1 MTWTDHKKKSV
12 DEFVKL
18 LGKCIAQA
26 RLDPEGVTE
35 NPHLYGYLQKNYLRL
50 CHGNVDEFGVTK

>member
-1 MTWTDHKKKSV
+1 MTRTDHKKKSV

-35 NPHLYGYLQKNYLRL
+35 NPHLYGYLQKTTCAYVMATLMNL
-50 CHGNVDEFGVTK
+50 E

>member
-1 MTWTDHKKKSV
+1 MSNQSV
-12 DEFVKL
+12 DKFVAL
-18 LGKCIAQA
+18 LRKCITQA

-35 NPHLYGYLQKNYLRL
+35 NPHLYSYLQKIYLRL

>member
-1 MTWTDHKKKSV
+1 V